1 MKTTLKKEL
10 PIVIIVLIP
19 FAYLFFI
26 WHSLPDEVPIHWNM
40 HGKMDRYGSK
50 EELLII
56 PFLLPFL
63 IYVLLLIIPVINPK
77 GKLNNMGN
85 KLQNLK
91 LLITTFMSVLALYIL
106 YSAKQQTLENPNYL
120 ITAIGILFIILGNY
134 FKTIK
139 PNYFIGV
146 RTPWTLENEVTW
158 KETHKLA
165 GQLWFWGGLLI
176 VFFSLLF
183 NTKTSFILSLTITII
198 LIIVPLFYSYLLY
211 RRNIKSA

>member
-85 KLQNLK
+85 KRQNLK

-165 GQLWFWGGLLI
+165 GKLWFLGGLLI
-176 VFFSLLF
+176 V
-183 NTKTSFILSLTITII
+183 ILACCSTQK
-198 LIIVPLFYSYLLY
+198 PALY
-211 RRNIKSA
+211 FR

>member
-63 IYVLLLIIPVINPK
+63 IYV
-77 GKLNNMGN
+77 
-85 KLQNLK
+85 
-91 LLITTFMSVLALYIL
+91 
-106 YSAKQQTLENPNYL
+106 
-120 ITAIGILFIILGNY
+120 
-134 FKTIK
+134 
-139 PNYFIGV
+139 
-146 RTPWTLENEVTW
+146 
-158 KETHKLA
+158 
-165 GQLWFWGGLLI
+165 
-176 VFFSLLF
+176 
-183 NTKTSFILSLTITII
+183 
-198 LIIVPLFYSYLLY
+198 
-211 RRNIKSA
+211 

>member
-40 HGKMDRYGSK
+40 HGKTDRYGSK
-50 EELLII
+50 KELLII

-165 GQLWFWGGLLI
+165 GKLWFLGGLLI
-176 VFFSLLF
+176 VIFSLLF
-183 NTKTSFILSLTITII
+183 NTKTSFILSLTITLI

-211 RRNIKSA
+211 RRNIKST

>member
-1 MKTTLKKEL
+1 
-10 PIVIIVLIP
+10 
-19 FAYLFFI
+19 
-26 WHSLPDEVPIHWNM
+26 
-40 HGKMDRYGSK
+40 
-50 EELLII
+50 
-56 PFLLPFL
+56 
-63 IYVLLLIIPVINPK
+63 
-77 GKLNNMGN
+77 MGN